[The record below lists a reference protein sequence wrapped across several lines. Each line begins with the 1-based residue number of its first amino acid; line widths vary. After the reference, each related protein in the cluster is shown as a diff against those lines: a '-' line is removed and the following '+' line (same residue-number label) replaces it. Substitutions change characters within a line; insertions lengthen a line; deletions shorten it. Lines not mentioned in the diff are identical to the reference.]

1 MNMTQVQVKNAFV
14 ASDFSDD
21 NKHHLLLAASGSVA
35 TIKLPLIV
43 QKLSIHDNLSIRI
56 VLTQAASRFLAGQS
70 NEQPT
75 LADLQ
80 DMKNVDG
87 IYTDSDEWDRPW
99 TRGSGILH
107 IELRR

>member
-1 MNMTQVQVKNAFV
+1 MTQPQVNSAFV
-14 ASDFSDD
+14 ASDYSND

-43 QKLSIHDNLSIRI
+43 QKLSTHDKLSIRI
-56 VLTQAASRFLAGQS
+56 VLTESASRFLAGQS
-70 NEQPT
+70 DEQPT
-75 LADLQ
+75 LTDLQ
-80 DMKNVDG
+80 RMKNVDG
-87 IYTDSDEWDRPW
+87 IYTDADEWERPW

>member
-1 MNMTQVQVKNAFV
+1 MTQALVKSVFV
-14 ASDFSDD
+14 ALDHSND

-43 QKLSIHDNLSIRI
+43 QKLSIHNNLSIRI
-56 VLTQAASRFLAGQS
+56 VLTEAASRFLAGQS
-70 NEQPT
+70 DEQPT
-75 LADLQ
+75 LTGLQ
-80 DMKNVDG
+80 GMKNVDG
-87 IYTDSDEWDRPW
+87 IYTDSDEWERPW